1 MTKWGKLP
9 IRKTLENPDLPSVV
23 KVAIAE
29 DNRAYFK
36 ALRDVLLSFD
46 DMELTLSAT
55 NGKDIFHKI
64 VKTDTPPD
72 IILMDIEMPGT
83 DGIAATTKIKQ
94 TFPDIKV
101 VMISVFDDRERV
113 FEAILAGASGYL
125 LKGEKPE
132 VIRRAIYD
140 ALEDRL
146 PMSPVIAGLTL
157 ELVRGQHS
165 SEEMVIEENDLTSR
179 EREILK
185 ELTEAK
191 SYKQIADDLSISAKT
206 VGNHVQN
213 IYAKLQVSSKAEA
226 VKMAY
231 EKKWV

>member
-1 MTKWGKLP
+1 MRSLP
-9 IRKTLENPDLPSVV
+9 HVSFSNISELAAVI

-29 DNRAYFK
+29 DNRSYFK
-36 ALRDVLLSFD
+36 ALHDVLKSFD
-46 DMELTLSAT
+46 DVEFLFGAK
-55 NGKDIFHKI
+55 NGKDIFHQV
-64 VKTDTPPD
+64 VKAELKPHL
-72 IILMDIEMPGT
+72 ILMDIEMPIT
-83 DGIAATTKIKQ
+83 DGISATSKIKQ
-94 TFPDIKV
+94 TFPEIKV

-125 LKGEKPE
+125 LKGEKPD

-140 ALEDRL
+140 ALENRL

-157 ELVRGQHS
+157 ELVRSPHS
-165 SEEMVIEENDLTSR
+165 SEETLIEENDLTSR
-179 EREILK
+179 EKEILK

-231 EKKWV
+231 EKNWV

>member
-1 MTKWGKLP
+1 M
-9 IRKTLENPDLPSVV
+9 I

-29 DNRAYFK
+29 DNRSYFK
-36 ALRDVLLSFD
+36 ALQDVIRSFD
-46 DMELTLSAT
+46 DVELVLGAA

-64 VKTDTPPD
+64 VKAEDRPD
-72 IILMDIEMPGT
+72 VVLMDIEMPVT
-83 DGIAATTKIKQ
+83 DGIAATARIKR
-94 TFPDIKV
+94 TFPDVKI

-113 FEAILAGASGYL
+113 FDAILAGASGYL

-140 ALEDRL
+140 ALDDRL

-157 ELVRGQHS
+157 ELVKGRHPHD
-165 SEEMVIEENDLTSR
+165 EPLIAENDLTAR
-179 EREILK
+179 EKDILR

-191 SYKQIADDLSISAKT
+191 SYKQIADDLSISVKT

-231 EKKWV
+231 ENKWV

>member
-1 MTKWGKLP
+1 M
-9 IRKTLENPDLPSVV
+9 I

-29 DNRAYFK
+29 DNRAYFN
-36 ALRDVLLSFD
+36 ALRDVLRSFD
-46 DMELTLSAT
+46 DMELIVTAT
-55 NGKDIFHKI
+55 NGKDIYHKI
-64 VKTDTPPD
+64 VKSEIKPD
-72 IILMDIEMPGT
+72 LVLMDIEMPGT
-83 DGIAATTKIKQ
+83 DGIAATTKIKR
-94 TFPDIKV
+94 TFPEIRV

-113 FEAILAGASGYL
+113 FDAILAGASGYL

-157 ELVRGQHS
+157 ELVRGEGAN
-165 SEEMVIEENDLTSR
+165 SEKIIEESDLTSR

-226 VKMAY
+226 VKLAY
-231 EKKWV
+231 QRKWY

>member
-1 MTKWGKLP
+1 M
-9 IRKTLENPDLPSVV
+9 I

-29 DNRAYFK
+29 DNRSYSK
-36 ALRDVLLSFD
+36 ALQDVILSLAG
-46 DMELTLSAT
+46 MELAITAT
-55 NGKDIFHKI
+55 NGKDIFQKI
-64 VKTDTPPD
+64 VKAETAPD
-72 IILMDIEMPGT
+72 LVLMDIEMPVT
-83 DGIAATTKIKQ
+83 DGIAATSRIKRL
-94 TFPDIKV
+94 FPNIRI

-113 FEAILAGASGYL
+113 FDAILAGASGYL

-132 VIRRAIYD
+132 VIERAIHD

-157 ELVRGQHS
+157 ELVKSRQQGS
-165 SEEMVIEENDLTSR
+165 DKLIEENDLTAR
-179 EREILK
+179 ETEVLK

-191 SYKQIADDLSISAKT
+191 SYKQIADKLSISVKT

-231 EKKWV
+231 RNKWV

>member
-1 MTKWGKLP
+1 MFKNT
-9 IRKTLENPDLPSVV
+9 DLADVI

-36 ALRDVLLSFD
+36 ALQDVLLSFD
-46 DMELTLSAT
+46 DVKLVLSAT
-55 NGKDIFHKI
+55 NGKDIYHKI
-64 VKTDTPPD
+64 VKAETKPD
-72 IILMDIEMPGT
+72 LVLMDIEMPIT
-83 DGIAATTKIKQ
+83 DGIAATTKIKR
-94 TFPDIKV
+94 TFPEIRV

-140 ALEDRL
+140 ALDDRL

-157 ELVRGQHS
+157 ELVRGKHS
-165 SEEMVIEENDLTSR
+165 RDETLIEENDLTSR
-179 EREILK
+179 EKEILK

-231 EKKWV
+231 EKNWV

>member
-1 MTKWGKLP
+1 
-9 IRKTLENPDLPSVV
+9 
-23 KVAIAE
+23 
-29 DNRAYFK
+29 
-36 ALRDVLLSFD
+36 
-46 DMELTLSAT
+46 MELAITAT
-55 NGKDIFHKI
+55 NGKDIFQKI
-64 VKTDTPPD
+64 VKAETAPD
-72 IILMDIEMPGT
+72 LVLMDIEMPVT
-83 DGIAATTKIKQ
+83 DGIAATSRIKRL
-94 TFPDIKV
+94 FPNIRI

-113 FEAILAGASGYL
+113 FDAILAGASGYL

-132 VIRRAIYD
+132 VIERAIHD

-157 ELVRGQHS
+157 ELVKSRQQGS
-165 SEEMVIEENDLTSR
+165 DKLIEENDLTAR
-179 EREILK
+179 ETEVLK

-191 SYKQIADDLSISAKT
+191 SYKQIADKLSISVKT

-231 EKKWV
+231 RNKWV

>member
-1 MTKWGKLP
+1 M
-9 IRKTLENPDLPSVV
+9 I

-46 DMELTLSAT
+46 DVELTITAT
-55 NGKDIFHKI
+55 HGKDIFHKI
-64 VKTDTPPD
+64 VKAETPPD
-72 IILMDIEMPGT
+72 IILMDIEMPLT
-83 DGIAATTKIKQ
+83 DGIAATAKIKQ
-94 TFPDIKV
+94 TFPEVRV

-157 ELVRGQHS
+157 ELVRGPHTR
-165 SEEMVIEENDLTSR
+165 EVALIEENDLTSR
-179 EREILK
+179 EKEILK
-185 ELTEAK
+185 ELTDAK

-231 EKKWV
+231 EKNWV

>member
-1 MTKWGKLP
+1 L
-9 IRKTLENPDLPSVV
+9 ILNSEIAIVI

-36 ALRDVLLSFD
+36 ALQDVLLTFD
-46 DMELTLSAT
+46 DVELVLTAT

-64 VKTDTPPD
+64 VKAESKPD
-72 IILMDIEMPGT
+72 LILMDIEMPVT
-83 DGIAATTKIKQ
+83 DGIAATTKIKK
-94 TFPDIKV
+94 TFPEIRI

-125 LKGEKPE
+125 LKGEKPDM
-132 VIRRAIYD
+132 IRRAIYD
-140 ALEDRL
+140 AMEDRL
-146 PMSPVIAGLTL
+146 PMSPIIAGLTL
-157 ELVRGQHS
+157 EMVRGHHS
-165 SEEMVIEENDLTSR
+165 GREATIEESDLTSR

-191 SYKQIADDLSISAKT
+191 SYKQIAEDLSISAKT

-231 EKKWV
+231 EKNWV

>member
-1 MTKWGKLP
+1 MG
-9 IRKTLENPDLPSVV
+9 
-23 KVAIAE
+23 AA
-29 DNRAYFK
+29 
-36 ALRDVLLSFD
+36 
-46 DMELTLSAT
+46 

-64 VKTDTPPD
+64 VKAEDRPD
-72 IILMDIEMPGT
+72 VVLMDIEMPVT
-83 DGIAATTKIKQ
+83 DGIAATARIKR
-94 TFPDIKV
+94 TFPDVKI

-113 FEAILAGASGYL
+113 FDAILAGASGYL

-140 ALEDRL
+140 ALDDRL

-157 ELVRGQHS
+157 ELIKGRHPHD
-165 SEEMVIEENDLTSR
+165 EPLIAENDLTAR
-179 EREILK
+179 EKDILR

-191 SYKQIADDLSISAKT
+191 SYKQIADDLSISVKT

-231 EKKWV
+231 ENKWV

>member
-1 MTKWGKLP
+1 M
-9 IRKTLENPDLPSVV
+9 I

-29 DNRAYFK
+29 DNRSYFK
-36 ALRDVLLSFD
+36 ALQDVIRSFD
-46 DMELTLSAT
+46 DVELVLSAV

-64 VKTDTPPD
+64 VQAEDRPD
-72 IILMDIEMPGT
+72 LVLMDIEMPVT
-83 DGIAATTKIKQ
+83 DGIAATARIKR
-94 TFPDIKV
+94 TFPDIKI

-113 FEAILAGASGYL
+113 FDAILAGASGYL

-132 VIRRAIYD
+132 VIKRAVYD
-140 ALEDRL
+140 ALDDRL

-157 ELVRGQHS
+157 ELVIGRHIHS
-165 SEEMVIEENDLTSR
+165 DPLIAEHDLTAR
-179 EREILK
+179 EKEILR

-191 SYKQIADDLSISAKT
+191 SYRQIADDLFISIKT
-206 VGNHVQN
+206 VSNHVQN
-213 IYAKLQVSSKAEA
+213 IYTKLQVSSKAEA